1 MATFKFDSENRTP
14 WNNKIFPGNYVAH
27 LNAYRD
33 QGVLSQFL
41 VLCSSVVWAQL
52 VLNPDNDGVT

>member
-1 MATFKFDSENRTP
+1 MATFSFDEETRRP

-33 QGVLSQFL
+33 QGVVAIPGACVLSWRW
-41 VLCSSVVWAQL
+41 CSGSE
-52 VLNPDNDGVT
+52 P